1 MNTTTA
7 KAIVERMVL
16 ENPALGRVETVA
28 SLAAQTLG
36 VSALALGGSSQ
47 QFVNDELFRFD
58 TATTADRIR
67 RVTSFAPTTGVATHT
82 GTAYS
87 DTTVGTEKVAIL
99 KHPTYLLLKA
109 VQATLPKVIHNNRT
123 VIPTLANQDT
133 VWLADLDWINQPS
146 DILRITW
153 SKSPVLNKNRNMQA
167 YSSYN
172 SSGVLVPDFWTL
184 TGASA
189 TMARSTTQKWRGQP
203 SSLKI
208 TRAGTDCYLSQA
220 TGLLETGVSADNL
233 RGESITAVFPVY
245 SAVASQVR
253 VSIYDGVTTTTGSFH
268 TGGSGWEE
276 LSATATI
283 GATATTVEI
292 RCNVITDN
300 AVAYVGEG
308 YAIIGTAT
316 NDTIR
321 RDNYESEE
329 EEMPRDQYEQSGSLN
344 ATLPQR
350 STGGTWAIWSKRGY
364 PQLDSARFAAGTAD
378 ADVIDAPVLTVAVG
392 AIAQL
397 YESMIDGQES
407 GAKFGPLA
415 ALWSER
421 FGSLN
426 GSHLSPT
433 KGPEPMGALAFRA
446 RMQLSAPGRRY

>member
-1 MNTTTA
+1 MTTTA
-7 KAIVERMVL
+7 KAIIRKMCEQS
-16 ENPALGRVETVA
+16 EGALGENHAIA

-36 VSALALGGSSQ
+36 VTAFAVGGSSQ
-47 QFVNDELFRFD
+47 QHVNDWLARFD

-67 RVTSFAPTTGVATHT
+67 RNTSFAPSTGVMTHA

-87 DTTVGTEKVAIL
+87 DTTVGTETVDVL
-99 KHPTYLLLKA
+99 KFNPLSYLRA
-109 VQATLPKVIHNNRT
+109 VQATLPKVLHNSRVT
-123 VIPTLANQDT
+123 IPTLANQDT
-133 VWLADLDWINQPS
+133 VWLADLDWIRQPS
-146 DILRITW
+146 DILRICW
-153 SKSPVLNKNRNMQA
+153 SGNPVLTKNRNMQA

-172 SSGVLVPDFWTL
+172 TSGVLAPDFWTL

-203 SSLKI
+203 TSLAI
-208 TRAGTDCYLSQA
+208 TRAGTDCYISQA
-220 TGLLETGVSADNL
+220 PGLLNTGVSADNL
-233 RGESITAVFPVY
+233 VGESITGVFLVW
-245 SAVASQVR
+245 SSVASQVR

-283 GATATTVEI
+283 GTTATTVEI
-292 RCNVITDN
+292 RCNVISDN
-300 AVAYVGEG
+300 TVAYVGEG

-329 EEMPRDQYEQSGSLN
+329 EELPRDQYDQSGGLA

-350 STGGTWAIWSKRGY
+350 STGGTWAIISKRGY

-397 YESMIDGQES
+397 YESMIEGQES

>member
-276 LSATATI
+276 LTATATI
-283 GATATTVEI
+283 GTTATTVEG
-292 RCNVITDN
+292 RCNVISDNTD
-300 AVAYVGEG
+300 VYVGEG
-308 YAIIGTAT
+308 YWFVGTANT
-316 NDTIR
+316 DAIR
-321 RDNYESEE
+321 RDNYESDEE
-329 EEMPRDQYEQSGSLN
+329 ELPRDQYEQSGSLN
-344 ATLPQR
+344 ATLPPR
-350 STGGTWAIWSKRGY
+350 STGGQWVIWSKRGY

-407 GAKFGPLA
+407 GAKFRPLA

-421 FGSLN
+421 FGQLN

-433 KGPEPMGALAFRA
+433 KGPEPLGALAFRA
-446 RMQLSAPGRRY
+446 RMQLSQAGRRY

>member
-1 MNTTTA
+1 MTTSA

-28 SLAAQTLG
+28 SFAAQTLG

-67 RVTSFAPTTGVATHT
+67 RVTSFAPTTGVATHQ

-99 KHPTYLLLKA
+99 KHPTYLFLKA
-109 VQATLPKVIHNNRT
+109 VQATLPKVLHNNRT

-146 DILRITW
+146 DILRVCW
-153 SKSPVLNKNRNMQA
+153 SNNPVLTKNRNMQA
-167 YSSYN
+167 YSTYN
-172 SSGVLVPDFWTL
+172 TSGVLVPDFWTL

-203 SSLKI
+203 TSLAI
-208 TRAGTDCYLSQA
+208 TRAGTDCYISQA
-220 TGLLETGVSADNL
+220 PGLLNTGVSADNL
-233 RGESITAVFPVY
+233 VGESVTGVFVVW
-245 SAVASQVR
+245 SSVASQVR

-300 AVAYVGEG
+300 TVAYVGEG

-316 NDTIR
+316 DDTIR
-321 RDNYESEE
+321 RDNYESDE

-344 ATLPQR
+344 ATLPPR
-350 STGGTWAIWSKRGY
+350 STGGQWVIWSKRGY

-433 KGPEPMGALAFRA
+433 KGPEPLGALAFRA